1 MVDRHPTRTQF
12 PFLLHYPI
20 NMAYQYIHREIVKS
34 AFVRCLRVGFTA
46 NPDYYYQENPSDP
59 NQPADN
65 SGVYIY
71 DAWPWK
77 KINYPAIIVSLGPGN
92 PMMRTIGGEQW
103 LTTSEPFQNA
113 QDGLTYSN
121 ITVETFGGGESN
133 TVNIN
138 VYARSGLDRSQ
149 IMDWTAIYLRHFF
162 NAALIKEGIT
172 IANMAQGGESQ
183 NLIGNDPVYQDTLSV
198 SVFSEFS
205 RDVSTELQGTIDGV
219 CLISVLRMSPNGATS
234 S

>member
-1 MVDRHPTRTQF
+1 MSYQF
-12 PFLLHYPI
+12 
-20 NMAYQYIHREIVKS
+20 IHRELVRS
-34 AFVRCLRVGFTA
+34 AFVRCLRVGFTS
-46 NPDYYYQENPSDP
+46 NQDYYYQESSTDP

-65 SGVYIY
+65 SGVFIY

-103 LTTSEPFQNA
+103 LTSSTDFVS

-121 ITVETFGGGESN
+121 INTETFGGGESN

-149 IMDWTAIYLRHFF
+149 LMDWTAIYLRHFF
-162 NAALIKEGIT
+162 NAALVKEGIT
-172 IANMAQGGESQ
+172 IVSMAQGGEGQ
-183 NLIGNDPVYQDTLSV
+183 DLIGNDPVYRDTLSL

-205 RDVSTELQGTIDGV
+205 RDISTELAGTIDGV
-219 CLISVLRMSPNGATS
+219 CLISVLRMNSLDGSTS